1 MSPEGFG
8 ESKDEGVRRVACLP
22 CWSALSETEVDG
34 SRAPSPSC
42 AARKAKAGTGEMVS
56 V

>member
-8 ESKDEGVRRVACLP
+8 ESTDEGVRRVAYLP
-22 CWSALSETEVDG
+22 CWSALLETEVDEN
-34 SRAPSPSC
+34 RAPSPSC
-42 AARKAKAGTGEMVS
+42 AARKTKAGTGEMVS